1 MEGRTMTSQINYR
14 RHLKSLRE
22 NRDSWLELL
31 NKNPDNL
38 AAAEK
43 VAMLNSQIQYI
54 QTLKLLD
61 GDYEDEETTGN
72 SMKSEVASETKSWA
86 SSPRISTSLLCLPPP
101 IWTGE

>member
-1 MEGRTMTSQINYR
+1 MTSQINYR

-61 GDYEDEETTGN
+61 GDYED
-72 SMKSEVASETKSWA
+72 
-86 SSPRISTSLLCLPPP
+86 
-101 IWTGE
+101 